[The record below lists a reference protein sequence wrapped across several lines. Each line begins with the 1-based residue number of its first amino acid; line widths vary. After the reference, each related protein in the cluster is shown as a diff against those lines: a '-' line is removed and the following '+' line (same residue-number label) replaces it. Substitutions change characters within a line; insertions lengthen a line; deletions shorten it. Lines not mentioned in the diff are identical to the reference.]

1 MSKITLRA
9 LSLMLAALMLA
20 SIIACTKSPSTAD
33 TPTDTPTDA
42 TEESGRPTEK
52 PTDKP
57 EEPRGPELANP
68 IELSVRKYAVSFS
81 KPAIPAD
88 VGDEI
93 DLSLYSVQLRRNGEP
108 TAASEIEWSSDEIK
122 IENGKVTATKSGVYT
137 LTASAGKRSLKVYLA
152 VKEADDEEYLLYYND
167 FNSDASL
174 DEITKV
180 SASGNASYR
189 LEDGKLVLD
198 ASGSESDS
206 VRVLLPSWL
215 SAFGDYTITSSTTI
229 TEKAN
234 ESRWC
239 SIMYRVQNN
248 DSPYYHLCLRANAS
262 SSSGVELACRNA
274 ASQWEYQ
281 TKTSYT
287 EDLDPAKLYKV
298 VLKASGNDADIYI
311 DGEFV
316 GGGYGI
322 DSYRTGSIG
331 MQASGSTA
339 VFDDIKVTLDFE
351 PEETSALAPTVISR
365 VNSESDLDSLLV
377 GAPDIAI
384 MTVDPDGNLLDK
396 DGATVCTV
404 ADAEKKLAERTILA
418 LELSDKYEFDISATA
433 ALIRSLDRTEV
444 ALISADSMLVGAL
457 RREIKSI
464 LAVID
469 FSAKA
474 LSPIEMR
481 TEARLAGARIC
492 LLPSEMA
499 DPAITEALNSLNMT
513 VWYEST
519 DSSAVD
525 AFRLITSGANGI
537 IAADR
542 ALLRACLNSSLFSK
556 NSLLRPIGIIGH
568 RGMPSQA
575 PENTLAGSA
584 LGATY
589 GANIIEN
596 DIYITKDGVIVVMHD
611 GTVDRTTNGTGKVE
625 DFTYTELCELLVD
638 DKPDSS
644 SSLPG
649 RIDSAQ
655 PIPTLEEYFEE
666 FKDTDTLIFIE
677 IKSSSTARLVPA
689 LRELIDEYNFY
700 SQCNV
705 ICFSQGALQA
715 INESIPELSVGYL
728 CSTSSLSAIADATA
742 SCTSSYNPS
751 ASYVSSTLVKHLAD
765 RGIFTWPWTVNDSRS
780 FDDLFLMGVAG
791 ITTNYPN
798 FAQNYITRIS
808 TDKSAYEAEV
818 GKSIAVDIRAELYGA
833 DKDSDNFENSVVS
846 TDEAEMFL
854 IEGNPTLSFD
864 GKTVSATEAGEAT
877 VIFRLSFK
885 LSNGKLAYVYTQP
898 VSINVK

>member
-1 MSKITLRA
+1 MSKITLRI

-20 SIIACTKSPSTAD
+20 SIIACTKSPTASD
-33 TPTDTPTDA
+33 IPTDA
-42 TEESGRPTEK
+42 TEENDRPTEK

-57 EEPRGPELANP
+57 EEPQKPSLAEP
-68 IELSVRKYAVSFS
+68 VELSARTYFVSFS
-81 KPAIPAD
+81 KPAIPAN

-108 TAASEIEWSSDEIK
+108 TTASEIEWSSDEIK
-122 IENGKVTATKSGVYT
+122 IESSKVTPAKSGIYT
-137 LTASAGKRSLKVYLA
+137 LTASAGKRSLKVYLV
-152 VKEADDEEYLLYYND
+152 VKEVDDEEYLLYYND
-167 FNSDASL
+167 FNSDTAL
-174 DEITKV
+174 DDITKV
-180 SASGNASYR
+180 SANGNASYKI
-189 LEDGKLVLD
+189 EEGKLVLD

-215 SAFGDYTITSSTTI
+215 SAFGDYTITSNMTI

-248 DSPYYHLCLRANAS
+248 DSPYYHLCLRANTS

-287 EDLDPAKLYKV
+287 EDFAPDKLYSV

-351 PEETSALAPTVISR
+351 PEEPSALAPTVISR

-396 DGATVCTV
+396 DGTTICTI

-418 LELSDKYEFDISATA
+418 LELSGKYEFEVSATA

-444 ALISADSMLVGAL
+444 MVISAESVLVGAL
-457 RREIKSI
+457 RREIKSM

-542 ALLRACLNSSLFSK
+542 ALLRACLNSSLFSE

-596 DIYITKDGVIVVMHD
+596 DIYITKDGVLVVMHD

-638 DKPDSS
+638 DKPDSG

-655 PIPTLEEYFEE
+655 PIPTLEEYFVE
-666 FKDTDTLIFIE
+666 FKNTDTLIFIE

-689 LRELIDEYNFY
+689 LRELIDEYDFY

-705 ICFSQGALQA
+705 ICFSQDTLKA
-715 INESIPELSVGYL
+715 INETIPELSVGYL

-765 RGIFTWPWTVNDSRS
+765 RGIFTWPWTVNDKAG
-780 FDDLFLMGVAG
+780 FDSLFLMGVAG

-798 FAQNYITRIS
+798 FAQNYVKRIS
-808 TDKSAYEAEV
+808 TDKSAYEAKV
-818 GKSIAVDIRAELYGA
+818 GESIEIDIRAELYGA
-833 DKDSDNFENSVVS
+833 DKNSESFENSVVS

-854 IEGNPTLSFD
+854 IEGNPTLNFD

-877 VIFRLSFK
+877 VIFRFSFK